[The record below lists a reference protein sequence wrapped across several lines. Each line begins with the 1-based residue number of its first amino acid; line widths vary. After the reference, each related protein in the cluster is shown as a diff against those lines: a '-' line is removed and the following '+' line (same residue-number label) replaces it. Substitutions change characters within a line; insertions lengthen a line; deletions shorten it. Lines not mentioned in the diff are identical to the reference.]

1 MEGNSMAFHKI
12 YTTVIMI
19 TVITISGVS
28 LGGTLDDVKNRGFVR
43 VGVNGDVLGFSVK
56 DKDGVWRGLDVDTGR
71 AIAAAVF
78 GDASKIKFIPVSA
91 AKRFTSLQNG
101 EIDVL
106 CRNTTQ
112 TLTRETTLG
121 IDFVQANYYDY
132 QGLMVPKNMGIKNAK
147 GLEGSSV
154 CVIEGTTS
162 ELNLVDYFQ
171 FKGIKIKLVTVQS
184 NAQLRKAFFTSKC
197 DCMTSDASQL
207 AAHRATAQN
216 PEGYDILG
224 EILYKEPLAPAVRQ
238 GDRKWYDIVNFTV
251 FALINAEELRIYSK
265 NVDEMLKNP
274 KPKIQ
279 RFLGMISGN
288 GKALGLDEKFAYHII
303 KQVGNYEE
311 IFERNIGINTPL
323 RRKRGLNAL
332 WYRGGLM
339 QSPPFN

>member
-1 MEGNSMAFHKI
+1 MAFHKI

-19 TVITISGVS
+19 AVLATSGISV
-28 LGGTLDDVKNRGFVR
+28 GGTFDDVKNRGFVR
-43 VGVNGDVLGFSVK
+43 VGINGDVPGFSVK
-56 DKDGVWRGLDVDTGR
+56 DQDGVWRGLDVDTGR

-78 GDASKIKFIPVSA
+78 GDADKIKFIPVSVE
-91 AKRFTSLQNG
+91 KRFTSLQRG

-112 TLTRETTLG
+112 TLNRETTLG

-132 QGLMVPKNMGIKNAK
+132 QGLMVPRKLGIKNAK
-147 GLEGSSV
+147 ELEGSSV
-154 CVIEGTTS
+154 CVIAGTTS

-171 FKGIKIKLVTVQS
+171 SKGIKIKLVTVHS
-184 NAQLRKAFFTSKC
+184 NAELRKAFFDGKC
-197 DCMTSDASQL
+197 DCMTSDTSQL

-216 PEGYDILG
+216 SEDYDILDD
-224 EILYKEPLAPAVRQ
+224 ILYKEPLAPAVRE

-251 FALINAEELRIYSK
+251 LALINAEELRIYSK

-279 RFLGMISGN
+279 RFLGVISGN
-288 GKALGLDEKFAYHII
+288 GKALGLDDKFAYHII

-311 IFERNIGINTPL
+311 IFERNVGIKTPL
-323 RRKRGLNAL
+323 GLKRGLNAL

>member
-1 MEGNSMAFHKI
+1 MAFHKI

-19 TVITISGVS
+19 AVLTISGVS
-28 LGGTLDDVKNRGFVR
+28 KGGTLDDVKNRGFIR
-43 VGVNGDVLGFSVK
+43 VGVNGDVPGFSVK
-56 DKDGVWRGLDVDTGR
+56 GQDGVWRGLDVDTGR

-78 GDASKIKFIPVSA
+78 GDADKIKFIPVSA
-91 AKRFTSLQNG
+91 AKRFTSLQSG

-132 QGLMVPKNMGIKNAK
+132 QGLMVPKKLGIKSPK
-147 GLEGSSV
+147 ELEGRSV
-154 CVIEGTTS
+154 CVITGTTS

-171 FKGIKIKLVTVQS
+171 FKGIEIKLVTVQS
-184 NAQLRKAFFTSKC
+184 NAELRKAFFASKC
-197 DCMTSDASQL
+197 DCMTSDTSQL

-216 PEGYDILG
+216 PEDYVILDD
-224 EILYKEPLAPAVRQ
+224 ILYKEPLAPAVRQ

-251 FALINAEELRIYSK
+251 LALINAEELRIYSK
-265 NVDEMLKNP
+265 NVDEMLK
-274 KPKIQ
+274 KSRPKIQ
-279 RFLGMISGN
+279 RFLGIISGN
-288 GKALGLDEKFAYHII
+288 GKALGLDDKFAYHII

-311 IFERNIGINTPL
+311 IYERNVGIKTPL
-323 RRKRGLNAL
+323 RLKRGLNAL

-339 QSPPFN
+339 QSPPFD

>member
-1 MEGNSMAFHKI
+1 VEGNLMAFHKI

-28 LGGTLDDVKNRGFVR
+28 MGGTLDDVKNRGFVR

-56 DKDGVWRGLDVDTGR
+56 DEDGVWRGLDVDTGR

-78 GDASKIKFIPVSA
+78 GDAAKIKFIPVSA
-91 AKRFTSLQNG
+91 AKRFTSLQSG
-101 EIDVL
+101 AIDVL

-112 TLTRETTLG
+112 TLTRETTMG

-132 QGLMVPKNMGIKNAK
+132 QGLMVPKKLGIKSTKA
-147 GLEGSSV
+147 LEGSLV
-154 CVIEGTTS
+154 CVIAGTTS
-162 ELNLVDYFQ
+162 EVNLIDYFQ

-184 NAQLRKAFFTSKC
+184 NAELRKTFFTSKC
-197 DCMTSDASQL
+197 DCMTSDVSQL

-216 PEGYDILG
+216 PEDYDILE

-251 FALINAEELRIYSK
+251 LALINAEELRINSK

-288 GKALGLDEKFAYHII
+288 GKALGLDEKFAYHIV

-311 IFERNIGINTPL
+311 IFERNVGIKTPL
-323 RRKRGLNAL
+323 GLRRGLNAL